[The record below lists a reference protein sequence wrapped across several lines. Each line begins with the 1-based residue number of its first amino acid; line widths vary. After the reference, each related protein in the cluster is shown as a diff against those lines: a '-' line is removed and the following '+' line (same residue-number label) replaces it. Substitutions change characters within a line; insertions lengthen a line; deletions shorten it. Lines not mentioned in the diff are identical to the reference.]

1 MFGIRGS
8 WRGSEVARWC
18 LVTSQ
23 NMWGKSGP
31 VDTPT
36 LYTLTCSNNHHPSS
50 PLWRSLLWD
59 LEDSWLSLTKEIW
72 PRGVVRCWRRRRWP
86 PLLSPADH
94 LAVRIISGLADQLC
108 LQLEI
113 FLLGENGVFVNINIA
128 LASPDDVGYWVSAV
142 RTPDWALYVNHR
154 VRGMWIRALYVINRF
169 PQEPPLMSAANNLW
183 EVLDMSLA
191 RGCRIVY
198 LISQTFTTSRP

>member
-1 MFGIRGS
+1 M
-8 WRGSEVARWC
+8 
-18 LVTSQ
+18 
-23 NMWGKSGP
+23 
-31 VDTPT
+31 
-36 LYTLTCSNNHHPSS
+36 
-50 PLWRSLLWD
+50 
-59 LEDSWLSLTKEIW
+59 
-72 PRGVVRCWRRRRWP
+72 
-86 PLLSPADH
+86 SPADH

-198 LISQTFTTSRP
+198 LISQTYLHYQQSAGLGLTSLVSCTTASKLRPDCCQCSLQVNITQSSRTLLSRTDRSGQGQAGNQF